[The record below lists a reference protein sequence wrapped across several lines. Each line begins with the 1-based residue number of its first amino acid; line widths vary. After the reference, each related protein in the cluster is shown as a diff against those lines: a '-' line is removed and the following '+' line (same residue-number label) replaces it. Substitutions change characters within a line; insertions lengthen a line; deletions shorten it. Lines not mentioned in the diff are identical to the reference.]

1 MVQKTIFRILVFIG
15 IANASTIIIS
25 ALTGSNAYT
34 IANSIQP
41 YYYIILCYI
50 PLVLV
55 LISIVWYIIDLRI
68 KPTVKINYF
77 LLAFCGISADA
88 VFVIG
93 SHFFAQGH

>member
-1 MVQKTIFRILVFIG
+1 MIRKIIFRILVFIG

-25 ALTGSNAYT
+25 ALTGSNTYT
-34 IANSIQP
+34 IANSIQL
-41 YYYIILCYI
+41 YNYIILCYI

-55 LISIVWYIIDLRI
+55 LISFFWYLIDLRI
-68 KPTVKINYF
+68 KPSIKINYF
-77 LLAFCGISADA
+77 LLAFYGISADA

>member
-1 MVQKTIFRILVFIG
+1 MAQKILYRTLIFIG
-15 IANASTIIIS
+15 FANASAIIFS

-34 IANSIQP
+34 IANSIGP
-41 YYYIILCYI
+41 YHNMILCYI
-50 PLVLV
+50 PLLLV
-55 LISIVWYIIDLRI
+55 LISILWYTIDLII
-68 KPTVKINYF
+68 KPIVEINYF